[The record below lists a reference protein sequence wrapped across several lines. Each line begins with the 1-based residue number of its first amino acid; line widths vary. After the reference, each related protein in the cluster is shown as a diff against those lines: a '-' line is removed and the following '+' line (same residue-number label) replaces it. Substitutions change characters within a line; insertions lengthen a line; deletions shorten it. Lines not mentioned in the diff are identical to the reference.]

1 MSRGLTWNPSGNM
14 LSVPVFPDVRAE
26 TDGGFPAVSYDGR
39 FNERGVLQKLFLNV
53 LVISQIFDKLIAPGF
68 FVNHG
73 LKPHGAFDAVKL
85 AAAHTVADK
94 VDALEFYTALLEIAL
109 GLFGVK
115 AF

>member
-1 MSRGLTWNPSGNM
+1 MR
-14 LSVPVFPDVRAE
+14 SVPVLPDVRTE
-26 TDGGFPAVSYDGR
+26 TDSGLLAVSHDGS
-39 FNERGVLQKLFLNV
+39 FNKRGILQKLFLNV
-53 LVISQIFDKLIAPGF
+53 FVISQIFDELIAPGF

-85 AAAHTVADK
+85 ATAHTVADK
-94 VDALEFYTALLEIAL
+94 VDTLEFYTALLEIAL